1 MPRPITG
8 DAPEYFFKYIALTEG
23 ESIHDIIG
31 SHADTLANF
40 FQSIPDDKASYAYGE
55 GKWTV
60 KQVLQ
65 HLIDTERVFV
75 YRALCFARLQAAPLP
90 GMDENAFAEHAN
102 LDQRSLAQ
110 IKEELIELRK
120 STNLFLQSLTGDDL
134 KRKGNASGNDLTV
147 NAIAYI
153 IFGHLIHHKKILEE
167 RYL

>member
-23 ESIHDIIG
+23 ESIDDIIG
-31 SHADTLANF
+31 NHAEKLANF

-75 YRALCFARLQAAPLP
+75 YRALCFARMQAAPLP

-110 IKEELIELRK
+110 IKEELFELRR
-120 STNLFLQSLTGDDL
+120 STDLFLQSLNEDDL
-134 KRKGNASGNDLTV
+134 KRKGNASGNDLSV
-147 NAIAYI
+147 NALAYI